1 MPNRHV
7 RAAAVDPDN
16 WQDSMDHRLAFWQAG
31 ELPPKRIPRAEV
43 ARELEVVLE
52 PMDVGAVEVERVDG
66 TSSLVSSILA
76 DTYTDA
82 CVVIQ
87 DGAVVFEDYGEHGDR
102 NRPQA
107 LMSVSKSIVG
117 CVAAILIERGDLDP
131 ERPLTDYV
139 PELQDSGY
147 RGATVRHVL
156 DMRSGVRFSEEYTN
170 PVAEIRE
177 LDRWIGWS
185 ERTGGG
191 GPHGLYPYL
200 LTLQADAPHG
210 GEFHYRS
217 AETDVLGWVCE
228 RAAGKEM
235 AQLLGS
241 LVWQPMGAEHDA
253 DLICDGNG
261 TAVHDGGLCATAR
274 DVARFGQL
282 LLDGGVVPD
291 GLGGQRVVVPPRWL
305 RRAWA
310 VDADVRGA
318 FARSPAEQM
327 FPGGW
332 YRNQF
337 WFRPGPH
344 GDVLVCLGIYGQMI
358 HVSRRT
364 RTVCVKLSS
373 WPEAQ
378 GPAYL
383 QDTVRAFD
391 AIGGAL
397 TQSDASDIRQR
408 LPGVVS
414 GLSRKGGG
422 SPRHHDSVI

>member
-1 MPNRHV
+1 MSSFSTRP
-7 RAAAVDPDN
+7 AALDPEN
-16 WQDSMDHRLAFWQAG
+16 WQVYPDHQWAFWHAG
-31 ELPPKRIPRAEV
+31 ELSPRRIPRAEV
-43 ARELEVVLE
+43 ARVLEVASE
-52 PMDVGAVEVERVDG
+52 PMDLGALEVGRVDG
-66 TSSLVSSILA
+66 TSSCLSSILA

-82 CVVIQ
+82 CLVLQ
-87 DGAVVFEDYGEHGDR
+87 DGAVVLEDYGKLVDPG
-102 NRPQA
+102 RPHA
-107 LMSVSKSIVG
+107 LLSVSKSMVG
-117 CVAAILIERGDLDP
+117 CVAAVLVERGDLDP
-131 ERPLTDYV
+131 DRLLTHYL
-139 PELQDSGY
+139 PELQNSGY

-156 DMRSGVRFSEEYTN
+156 DMRTGVRFSEEYTN
-170 PVAEIRE
+170 AGSEIRE

-185 ERTGGG
+185 QRSGGEG
-191 GPHGLYPYL
+191 AHGLYAYL
-200 LTLQADAPHG
+200 RTIQPGTTHG
-210 GEFHYRS
+210 GTFHYRS
-217 AETDVLGWVCE
+217 ADTDVLGWACE
-228 RAAGKEM
+228 RASGSEM
-235 AQLLGS
+235 AELLGS
-241 LVWQPMGAEHDA
+241 LLWQPMGAEHDA

-291 GLGGQRVVVPPRWL
+291 ALGGQRVVVPPRWL
-305 RRAWA
+305 RQAWA

-318 FARSPAEQM
+318 FAGAPAEQM

-337 WFRPGPH
+337 WLRPGPH

-373 WPEAQ
+373 WPDAQ
-378 GPAYL
+378 SPAYL

-397 TQSDASDIRQR
+397 TRSDASDTRQR
-408 LPGVVS
+408 LPGVIL
-414 GLSRKGGG
+414 GLHRKGGA
-422 SPRHHDSVI
+422 SPPHDSVI

>member
-1 MPNRHV
+1 V
-7 RAAAVDPDN
+7 AGLAAAN
-16 WQDSMDHRLAFWQAG
+16 AA
-31 ELPPKRIPRAEV
+31 LPLPHKKLVRRADV
-43 ARELEVVLE
+43 ARELAVVPE
-52 PMDVGAVEVERVDG
+52 PMDVAALEVDRVDG
-66 TSSLVSSILA
+66 TTSRVSAILA

-82 CVVIQ
+82 CVVLQ
-87 DGAVVFEDYGEHGDR
+87 DGGVVFEAYGKGGHPELPH
-102 NRPQA
+102 P
-107 LMSVSKSIVG
+107 LLSLSKPIVG

-131 ERPLTDYV
+131 ERLVTDYV
-139 PELQDSGY
+139 PELEESGY

-156 DMRSGVRFSEEYTN
+156 DMRTGVRFSEEYTN

-177 LDRWIGWS
+177 LDRSIGRSRWKS
-185 ERTGGG
+185 GG
-191 GPHGLYPYL
+191 GPDGLYPYL
-200 LTLQADAPHG
+200 LTLEADSPHG
-210 GEFHYRS
+210 GEFRYRS
-217 AETDVLGWVCE
+217 AEADVLGWACE
-228 RAAGKEM
+228 RAAGGEM
-235 AQLLGS
+235 SELVSA
-241 LVWQPMGAEHDA
+241 LVWQPMGAAHDA
-253 DLICDGNG
+253 ELACDGNG
-261 TAVHDGGLCATAR
+261 TAIHDGGLSATAR

-291 GLGGQRVVVPPRWL
+291 GTDGQRAVVPLRWM
-305 RRAWA
+305 RQAWA

-318 FARSPAEQM
+318 FASSPAEQM

-378 GPAYL
+378 SPAYL
-383 QDTVRAFD
+383 QDSVRAFD

-397 TQSDASDIRQR
+397 ARSSASDTRQR
-408 LPGVVS
+408 LPGVIS
-414 GLSRKGGG
+414 GLSRRGGT
-422 SPRHHDSVI
+422 SPAHSSVI